1 MNHFFAFLAT
11 AAVPCVTLPPV
22 VITPP
27 VVMPPAPPVAPAG
40 TIATPAN
47 VQAAIAAAK
56 PGDTITLASGSYPRI
71 VIKGKTWATPITLD
85 ATAANITQLTID
97 SSSGVKVLGGT
108 FSGAKG
114 VSYLGYSA
122 HVLNSRFV
130 SFTAPQI
137 SNSLRGIV
145 IDMSSDVDVTKAAMT
160 GLSVD
165 GIDISRSQRVKVTY
179 SSCTAFKTSTAHP
192 DCIQAWSRPG
202 KITSDVLVAYNTM
215 DSQNTQGIFFG
226 NHVRNGVDD
235 GGFDRI
241 TITYNTIRGSYP
253 NGIAVAA
260 CRACT
265 VTDNKAVTML
275 GSKYKVNI
283 TLYGKGI
290 TAARNVLV
298 KE

>member
-1 MNHFFAFLAT
+1 MKIFTLILAAT
-11 AAVPCVTLPPV
+11 FVAQ
-22 VITPP
+22 
-27 VVMPPAPPVAPAG
+27 PALAAPA
-40 TIATPAN
+40 TPST
-47 VQAAIAAAK
+47 VQAVIASAK
-56 PGDTITLASGSYPRI
+56 PGDTITLAAGSYPRI

-85 ATAANITQLTID
+85 ASAAKITQLTID
-97 SSSGVKVLGGT
+97 SSAGVNVKNGS

-114 VSYLGYSA
+114 AAYLGYA
-122 HVLNSRFV
+122 AWVYKSRLVTF
-130 SFTAPQI
+130 SAPQI

-145 IDMSSDVDVTKAAMT
+145 IDMSGDVDVTRAAMT

-165 GIDISRSQRVKVTY
+165 GIDISSSQRVKVTY
-179 SSCTAFKTSTAHP
+179 SSCTAFKTGTAHP

-202 KITSDVLVAYNTM
+202 KTTSDVLIDHNTM
-215 DSQNTQGIFFG
+215 DSPATQGIFFG

-241 TITYNTIRGSYP
+241 TITNNTVRGSYP

-260 CRACT
+260 CRGCV

-275 GSKYKVNI
+275 GSKYKVGIN
-283 TLYGKGI
+283 LYGKGI